1 MANLE
6 FVALQMNTALQ
17 KMVKTLPLTDSEAME
32 VADLYE
38 SWKHKLDSKQL
49 ATVGERLTY
58 GVNDYGETQLYEV
71 LQEHQPQ
78 ADWTPDLV
86 PSMYKKVGF
95 DGNGVPIW
103 TKPLGSGDSYDL
115 GDTVSFEGEL
125 WDSTVDGNVWQP
137 GVYGWVKR
145 A

>member
-6 FVALQMNTALQ
+6 FVALQMHAALQ

-58 GVNDYGETQLYEV
+58 GVNDNGETQLYEV

-78 ADWTPDLV
+78 ADWTPDIV
-86 PSMYKKVGF
+86 PSMYKKIGF
-95 DGNGVPIW
+95 DENGILIW
-103 TKPLGSGDSYDL
+103 TQPLCSDDAFDL

-137 GVYGWVKR
+137 GIYGWAKR